1 MPVSAL
7 FEVAKGG
14 FSALKGQVDHAAR
27 ARIGDLARLLSS
39 VEGRVTTAEGDI
51 TAVEGDV
58 TALDGR
64 IDDLET
70 VHGALCQVTSTGQ
83 SLTNNTITELLF
95 DTDGTGVEDLDP
107 LGWHENTTNPGR
119 ITPTIAGWYR
129 VTGAA
134 LFSSDNDITSVL
146 FFIRKNGLDFAHRGG
161 LNLTTSA
168 GAVSTGVVATTGLVF
183 MNGSTDYLTLIARHV
198 NTSAGA
204 ETIDAV
210 FTVKLEYLP

>member
-1 MPVSAL
+1 MPVSDL

-14 FSALKGQVDHAAR
+14 FTALKGQVDHVAR
-27 ARIGDLARLLSS
+27 AALGDLARLVGA
-39 VEGRVTTAEGDI
+39 VEGRVSTAEGDI
-51 TAVEGDV
+51 SAVEGDV
-58 TALDGR
+58 TTLDGR
-64 IDDLET
+64 VDDLES
-70 VHGALCQVTSTGQ
+70 VHGAVCQVRATGQ

-119 ITPTIAGWYR
+119 IKPTIAGWYR

-134 LFSSDNDITSVL
+134 LFSVDNDITSIL
-146 FFIRKNGLDFAHRGG
+146 FFPRKNGADFDHRGG
-161 LNLTTSA
+161 INLSA
-168 GAVSTGVVATTGLVF
+168 SAVSHSPAVVCDSGLVQ
-183 MNGSTDYLTLIARHV
+183 MNGTTDYFTLVARHV